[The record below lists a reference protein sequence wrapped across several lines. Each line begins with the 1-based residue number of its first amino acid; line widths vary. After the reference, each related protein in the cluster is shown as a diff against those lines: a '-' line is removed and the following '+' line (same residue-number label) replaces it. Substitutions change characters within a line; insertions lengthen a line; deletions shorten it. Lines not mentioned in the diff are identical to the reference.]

1 MLQLDSPGKG
11 LPDSANF
18 DTYFTTVPD
27 GVPSNVPPL
36 SSSLQYTSSD
46 VTTFFV
52 SQYTYSNNV
61 VVTNNYFQGCISR
74 GLVYHPPTHNP
85 FA

>member
-1 MLQLDSPGKG
+1 MLQLDSPDKG

-27 GVPSNVPPL
+27 GGPSNVSPL
-36 SSSLQYTSSD
+36 SSSRQYTFSD

-61 VVTNNYFQGCISR
+61 VVTNNYFQGCIYR